1 MIDILLLVLGL
12 ALILIGANYLVDGA
26 SAIAKKAGLSDFII
40 GMTIVGIGTSTPEMV
55 VSFASAI
62 KGNADI
68 AVGNVLGSNLFNT
81 LMILGITALFY
92 PIRLTSNNVKKDI
105 PFALLAAFVLCVMGC
120 STLLDGTPANTIS
133 RVNGIMLLCLF
144 GVFMAYTIY
153 SSNSQ
158 QASNPLPDKISGEE
172 DKGEKLSGN
181 KKGTPVWLAAIMVL
195 GGLCGLVFGGDMF
208 VNSASAIAS
217 SLGVSD
223 AVIAVTIVAGG
234 TSLPELASC
243 LVAAYKKNT
252 DQALGNVI
260 GSNVSNIFLILGGS
274 ATIHPLVMN
283 GIKPLDL
290 VTLMV
295 SSVLVFLF
303 AFTFKKK
310 QIDRIEGAL
319 LVCIYVAFI
328 VMTLRGL

>member
-1 MIDILLLVLGL
+1 MTDILLLIAGL
-12 ALILIGANYLVDGA
+12 ALILAGANYLVDGA
-26 SAIAKKAGLSDFII
+26 SHIAKKLGMSDFII

-81 LMILGITALFY
+81 LMILGITSLFT
-92 PIRLTSNNVKKDI
+92 PIALTSNNVKKDI
-105 PFALLAAFVLCVMGC
+105 PFALLAAFVFCVLGC
-120 STLLDGTPANTIS
+120 ATWLDGAAVNTIS
-133 RVNGIMLLCLF
+133 RVNGLMLLSLF

-158 QASNPLPDKISGEE
+158 ITSADSGEE
-172 DKGEKLSGN
+172 QESSGS
-181 KKGTPVWLAAIMVL
+181 KKVPAVWISVLMVL
-195 GGLCGLVFGGDMF
+195 GGLFGLVFGGDMF
-208 VNSASAIAS
+208 VNAASAIARN
-217 SLGVSD
+217 LGVSD

-243 LVAAYKKNT
+243 MVAAYKKNT

-274 ATIHPLVMN
+274 ATIQPLVMN
-283 GIKPLDL
+283 GVRPLEL
-290 VTLMV
+290 ITLML
-295 SSVLVFLF
+295 SAILMFLF

-310 QIDRIEGAL
+310 SIDRIEGAL
-319 LVCIYVAFI
+319 MVCIYIAFI
-328 VMTLRGL
+328 ALTLKSL

>member
-1 MIDILLLVLGL
+1 MIDILLLIAGL
-12 ALILIGANYLVDGA
+12 ALILAGANYLVDGA

-55 VSFASAI
+55 VSFTSAI
-62 KGNADI
+62 QGNADI
-68 AVGNVLGSNLFNT
+68 AVGNVVGSNIFNV
-81 LMILGITALFY
+81 LMILGLTALFY

-105 PFALLAAFVLCVMGC
+105 PFALLAAFVLCTLGC
-120 STLLDGTPANTIS
+120 STWLDGTASNTIS

-153 SSNSQ
+153 SGSSQ
-158 QASNPLPDKISGEE
+158 KGNDDSGNN
-172 DKGEKLSGN
+172 LSGN
-181 KKGTPVWLAAIMVL
+181 KKFPPVWLAAVMIL
-195 GGLCGLVFGGDMF
+195 GGLCGLVFGGEMF
-208 VNSASAIAS
+208 VNSASAIAR

-243 LVAAYKKNT
+243 LVAAHKKNT

-274 ATIHPLVMN
+274 ATIQPLVMN
-283 GIKPLDL
+283 GINALDL
-290 VTLMV
+290 ITLMV
-295 SSVLVFLF
+295 SSILIFLF
-303 AFTFKKK
+303 AFTFRKK

-319 LVCIYVAFI
+319 LVCLYIGFVA
-328 VMTLRGL
+328 MTLKSL